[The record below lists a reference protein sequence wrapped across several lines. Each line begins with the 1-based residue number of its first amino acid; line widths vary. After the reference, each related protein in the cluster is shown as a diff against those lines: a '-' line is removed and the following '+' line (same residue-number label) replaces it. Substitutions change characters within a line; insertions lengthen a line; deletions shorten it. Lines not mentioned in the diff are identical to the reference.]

1 VYDNHHFVVQ
11 PFPDPPVAITVS
23 TPGIYPQIRNVA
35 ASANVLSERV
45 PTHPKCQMPLKAKRT
60 SFTLTIMPHSFVA
73 LAEE

>member
-11 PFPDPPVAITVS
+11 SFPDPPIAITVS
-23 TPGIYPQIRNVA
+23 TLGIYPQIRNVA

-60 SFTLTIMPHSFVA
+60 RFHGDTMPHSFVA